1 MITILVL
8 QLDGGDVDQAI
19 DDGIDGEACGR
30 MNLQLAGDVAAMG
43 DDGIY
48 RDVET
53 VGDFLVLQALNNT
66 NDDVAFAVGQC
77 LAIVLSAFEYH

>member
-43 DDGIY
+43 DDGIH
-48 RDVET
+48 RDAEA
-53 VGDFLVLQALNNT
+53 VGNFLVLQALHDT
-66 NDDVAFAVGQC
+66 DDDFTFAIGQ
-77 LAIVLSAFEYH
+77 

>member
-1 MITILVL
+1 MQKSLEFNA
-8 QLDGGDVDQAI
+8 GDVDEAI
-19 DDGIDGEACGR
+19 DDGVDGETCRG
-30 MNLQLAGDVAAMG
+30 MDLQLSGDVAAMG